1 MKQERF
7 FQILRLLYFN
17 DDTTEPEKTNKMTD
31 YGKWELYV
39 TNYNMHDA
47 EYCTLY
53 TSQ

>member
-1 MKQERF
+1 
-7 FQILRLLYFN
+7 
-17 DDTTEPEKTNKMTD
+17 
-31 YGKWELYV
+31 V